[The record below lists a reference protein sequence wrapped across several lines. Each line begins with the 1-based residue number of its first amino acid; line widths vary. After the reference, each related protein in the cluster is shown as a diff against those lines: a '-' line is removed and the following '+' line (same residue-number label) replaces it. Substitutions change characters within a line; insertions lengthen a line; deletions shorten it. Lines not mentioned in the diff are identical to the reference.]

1 MTSRELLAGPRVAT
15 ILVRR
20 MVSNKQLRRENSSGK
35 GPLSRCAGSALRISG
50 GPARSVRSDFGVGFV
65 QSRASFQGV
74 PPEHQPAPDPR
85 LSVAEC
91 YTILRGQLQHEDN
104 LITQRL
110 SWLMGSQAFL
120 FTAYAIVLN
129 GPERPKT
136 ALIGSLQD
144 YLLGTLPA
152 VGLLSAALIYVSIIA
167 GALAMF
173 SLYRS
178 AGNLCG
184 DGAAGFPPLGGR
196 KLERYMGFASPFLLP
211 PIFIT
216 VWLLL
221 WSHGL
226 SA

>member
-1 MTSRELLAGPRVAT
+1 VSPE
-15 ILVRR
+15 RR
-20 MVSNKQLRRENSSGK
+20 
-35 GPLSRCAGSALRISG
+35 
-50 GPARSVRSDFGVGFV
+50 
-65 QSRASFQGV
+65 
-74 PPEHQPAPDPR
+74 PAPDSH
-85 LSVAEC
+85 LSAIEC
-91 YTILRGQLQHEDN
+91 YNLLRGQLHHEDN

-129 GPERPKT
+129 GPERPKN

-167 GALAMF
+167 GVLAMF
-173 SLYRS
+173 NIHQFAR
-178 AGNLCG
+178 NLC
-184 DGAAGFPPLGGR
+184 DGAAAGFPPLRGR